1 MTEEMSEV
9 YRLIVEDFAETSRKE
24 KEMKDEKKSEEKGK
38 TRLMQVFLEVKGAE
52 HPKVVLRPASDDSY
66 PANLVLLK
74 DVVVEVADDK
84 YWSEDDAWKVCG
96 KIADKCREVEECE
109 DANMSGRNAICEH
122 LTYAYC
128 ILCDYLRETEGDW
141 LMSKETSETLIRGA
155 IERLVWAGKCI
166 GFKLDEYRSD
176 G

>member
-1 MTEEMSEV
+1 MAKKQEAQHTIKNPSE
-9 YRLIVEDFAETSRKE
+9 DGGKRK
-24 KEMKDEKKSEEKGK
+24 
-38 TRLMQVFLEVKGAE
+38 RMQVFLEVKGAE

-66 PANLVLLK
+66 PANLVMLK
-74 DVVVEVADDK
+74 DVVVEVDEDK
-84 YWSEDDAWKVCG
+84 YWTEDDAWNVCG
-96 KIADKCREVEECE
+96 KIADKCREVEEYE

-155 IERLVWAGKCI
+155 IERLVWAGKCV
-166 GFKLDEYRSD
+166 GFKLDEYRSE

>member
-1 MTEEMSEV
+1 MAKKQEVQHTIKNPSE
-9 YRLIVEDFAETSRKE
+9 DGGKRK
-24 KEMKDEKKSEEKGK
+24 
-38 TRLMQVFLEVKGAE
+38 LMQVFLEVKGAE

-66 PANLVLLK
+66 PANLVMLK
-74 DVVVEVADDK
+74 DVVVEVDEDK
-84 YWSEDDAWKVCG
+84 YWTEDDAWNVCG

-141 LMSKETSETLIRGA
+141 LMSKETSETLIRGV
-155 IERLVWAGKCI
+155 IERLVLAGKCV
-166 GFKLDEYRSD
+166 GFKLDEYRID
-176 G
+176 D

>member
-1 MTEEMSEV
+1 M
-9 YRLIVEDFAETSRKE
+9 
-24 KEMKDEKKSEEKGK
+24 EKKQEAQYTIKNPSEDGGK
-38 TRLMQVFLEVKGAE
+38 RNLMQVFLEVKGAE

-66 PANLVLLK
+66 PANLVMLK

-96 KIADKCREVEECE
+96 KIADKCREVEEYE

-176 G
+176 D

>member
-1 MTEEMSEV
+1 MAKKQEAQHTIENPF
-9 YRLIVEDFAETSRKE
+9 ED
-24 KEMKDEKKSEEKGK
+24 DGKKK
-38 TRLMQVFLEVKGAE
+38 RMQVFLEVKGAE

-66 PANLVLLK
+66 PANLVMLK
-74 DVVVEVADDK
+74 DVVVEVDEDK
-84 YWSEDDAWKVCG
+84 YWTEDDAWNVCG

-155 IERLVWAGKCI
+155 IERLVWAGKCV

-176 G
+176 D

>member
-1 MTEEMSEV
+1 MAKKQEEQHTIKNPSE
-9 YRLIVEDFAETSRKE
+9 DGGKRK
-24 KEMKDEKKSEEKGK
+24 
-38 TRLMQVFLEVKGAE
+38 LMQVFLEVKGAE

-66 PANLVLLK
+66 PANLVMLK

-84 YWSEDDAWKVCG
+84 SWSEDDAWKVCG

-128 ILCDYLRETEGDW
+128 ILFDYLRETEGDW

-155 IERLVWAGKCI
+155 IERLIWAGKCI

-176 G
+176 D